1 MKKIFNICLD
11 DLKKLGGYNTAEEI
25 HHQPMLWKETLKI
38 INSNKEKISNY
49 INDKLGEKKVRIIL
63 TGAGTSAYVGDTA
76 APYLSRLLGVKVD
89 SVATTDIVSSP
100 KDYLDKETPT
110 VLVSFARSG
119 NSPESVAVYEL
130 AEKLVDNLSQVIITC
145 NKDGSLV
152 KRSKLKDKNLVVM
165 MPEESNDK
173 GFAMT
178 SSFSCM
184 LLTTLLIFDM
194 KNLDKNISI
203 IKNVIENAERI
214 LEDETDEILK
224 LVKLGYDRVV
234 YLGSSVLKGVSREA
248 ALKNL
253 ELTSG
258 RVNTSSES
266 ILGFRHG
273 PKSVVNDKT
282 LIFIFMSNDEYTR
295 KYDKDLL
302 RELHNDGGE
311 KKVVV
316 LTYNKDSEL
325 EEIADKTFLIN
336 KCKYEYVDDAFIAL
350 TYIIYAQI
358 FANLYSLQ
366 LGISPDN
373 PRPDGTV
380 NRVVKGVIIHQYNK

>member
-1 MKKIFNICLD
+1 MKKIFNICID
-11 DLKKLGGYNTAEEI
+11 DLKKLGGYRTSEEI
-25 HHQPMLWKETLKI
+25 HHQPRLWNETLET

-49 INDKLGEKKVRIIL
+49 INEKLEEKHVRIIL

-89 SVATTDIVSSP
+89 AVATTDIVSSP
-100 KDYLDKETPT
+100 KDYLDKETAT

-145 NKDGSLV
+145 NKDGNLG
-152 KRSKLKDKNLVVM
+152 KRSKCNDKNLVVL

-184 LLTTLLIFDM
+184 LLTILLIFDM
-194 KNLDKNISI
+194 KNLSENMNI
-203 IKNVIENAERI
+203 IKNIIGNGERI
-214 LEDETDEILK
+214 LENEIDEILK

-234 YLGSSVLKGVSREA
+234 YLGASALKGLSREA

-258 RVNTSSES
+258 QVNASSES

-302 RELHNDGGE
+302 RELHNDGGK
-311 KKVVV
+311 KKVVA

-325 EEIADKTFLIN
+325 EEIADKTFLVN
-336 KCKYEYVDDAFIAL
+336 KNEYENIDDAFIAL